1 MALVELI
8 SRGTWRRL
16 LFTCWILAVSL
27 RLFFVGESFTGLTVI
42 AAYVGIWIV
51 KQQ

>member
-1 MALVELI
+1 MALEELI
-8 SRGTWRRL
+8 NRGTWRRL

-27 RLFFVGESFTGLTVI
+27 RLFFVGESFTALTVL

-51 KQQ
+51 KQE